1 METIRI
7 ATLNINGMTSPT
19 KIAMMENFLHTWEI
33 DILLVQEVTKQ
44 VLHNLR
50 GYQTLYNIGT
60 NCRGTA
66 IIAKEGI
73 TFENITRIPS
83 GRAIAARFNDC
94 WLINIYA
101 PSGTAGRQDR
111 EALFTCELS
120 HVLTQPA
127 NNILMAGDFKCTLEK
142 GDATGTLNQS
152 RALTSIIRGM

>member
-7 ATLNINGMTSPT
+7 ATLNKNGLTSLT

-44 VLHNLR
+44 VLQNLR
-50 GYQTLYNIGT
+50 GYQALYNIGT
-60 NCRGTA
+60 NGRGTA
-66 IIAKEGI
+66 IIVKLEL

-101 PSGTAGRQDR
+101 PSGTVRRQER
-111 EALFTCELS
+111 AEFYTVYEYKY
-120 HVLTQPA
+120 VY
-127 NNILMAGDFKCTLEK
+127 K
-142 GDATGTLNQS
+142 G
-152 RALTSIIRGM
+152 

>member
-1 METIRI
+1 
-7 ATLNINGMTSPT
+7 
-19 KIAMMENFLHTWEI
+19 MMENFLHTWEI